1 MKSKQPL
8 RIKSS
13 GGAAAQVLALMDAI
27 YISQRTGRRFIL
39 DYYPYGTGTHWPL
52 EIGALL
58 KKDELGDIA
67 RLSRGHKKVAAD
79 LTVGEIIENH
89 PINAK
94 TFNIEK
100 LYLQIRKLKLDRIAL
115 ALRREIPVYSSEKRL
130 RKVNRFTR
138 TVSGGFLPVIEK
150 NVFDELNQRFVFAGL
165 KSPFNVDD
173 QTNPEFDVVIHYRLG
188 DKRGK
193 FTNPGVVGADG
204 IMDPKVVFE
213 ILSNLNL
220 IDAKI
225 LVLSDEPILAQQLLE
240 EVGISASVL
249 LRKRSIWEDL
259 HSMAGAKLFIGT
271 WSQVSQLASVCVL
284 NNGGLAYLP
293 SKRQGGDDPLSDV
306 REVHSY
312 QAKFLDSTHSI
323 YFK

>member
-27 YISQRTGRRFIL
+27 YISQRTGRKFVF
-39 DYYPYGTGTHWPL
+39 DYYPFGTGTHWPL

-58 KKDELGDIA
+58 KKDEFGDIA
-67 RLSRGHKKVAAD
+67 RLSRGHNNETAG
-79 LTVGEIIENH
+79 LPVGQIIENH
-89 PINAK
+89 PINAN

-100 LYLQIRKLKLDRIAL
+100 LYFQIRKLKLDRIAL
-115 ALRREIPVYSSEKRL
+115 ALRREIPIYGSMKRL
-130 RKVNRFTR
+130 NKVNRFTFAI
-138 TVSGGFLPVIEK
+138 SGGFLPVIEK
-150 NVFDELNQRFVFAGL
+150 NVFDELHQRFDFAGL
-165 KSPFNVDD
+165 KSPFKLDD
-173 QTNPEFDVVIHYRLG
+173 QTNPQFAVVIHYRLG

-204 IMDPKVVFE
+204 IMDPKIIFE

-220 IDAKI
+220 LDSKV

-240 EVGISASVL
+240 EVGISASIL
-249 LRKRSIWEDL
+249 LRKRSIWDDL
-259 HSMAGAKLFIGT
+259 HTMAGAKLFIGT
-271 WSQVSQLASVCVL
+271 WSQVSELASVCVL
-284 NNGGLAYLP
+284 NNGGQAFLP
-293 SKRQGGDDPLSDV
+293 SMRQGGDDPLSDV
-306 REVHSY
+306 RNVQSY

>member
-1 MKSKQPL
+1 MKSRQPF
-8 RIKSS
+8 RVKSA

-27 YISQRTGRRFIL
+27 YVSQSTGRKFVF
-39 DYYPYGTGTHWPL
+39 DYYPFGTGTYWPL

-58 KKDELGDIA
+58 KKEELGEIT
-67 RLSRGHKKVAAD
+67 RLSRGHNNVPSG
-79 LTVGEIIENH
+79 LPVGEIIENH

-100 LYLQIRKLKLDRIAL
+100 LYSLIRNLKLDRIAL
-115 ALRREIPVYSSEKRL
+115 ALRQEIPIYSSMKRL
-130 RKVNRFTR
+130 KKVSRFTR
-138 TVSGGFLPVIEK
+138 IISGGFLPVIEK
-150 NVFDELNQRFVFAGL
+150 NVFDELHQRFVIAGL
-165 KSPFNVDD
+165 KSPFKLED
-173 QTNPEFDVVIHYRLG
+173 QTNPEFAVVIHYRLG

-204 IMDPKVVFE
+204 IIDPKIIFE
-213 ILSNLNL
+213 ILSNVNVL
-220 IDAKI
+220 DSKI
-225 LVLSDEPILAQQLLE
+225 LVVSDEPILAQKLLE
-240 EVGISASVL
+240 EVGISASIL
-249 LRKRSIWEDL
+249 LSKRTIWDDL

-284 NNGGLAYLP
+284 KNGGQAYLP
-293 SKRQGGDDPLSDV
+293 SQRHGEDDPLSDV
-306 REVHSY
+306 TGVQSY